1 MDLSA
6 ISQKILS
13 TLNTISFA
21 FHYRRKNSS
30 CKEWFV
36 FCSLTERNDRTFHTL
51 HPWYITLVFLGEKT
65 PKKTRFLRFFWVCKF
80 KLNVVDGSK
89 PQVLLPPWSGIFYD
103 EVSRVIWS
111 LHCMRRVHRR
121 ACSWGPYFWDFPVKP
136 GRQQRAPQGHRFK
149 TLRFFSIA
157 VSLIRP

>member
-13 TLNTISFA
+13 TQYLLLST
-21 FHYRRKNSS
+21 
-30 CKEWFV
+30 
-36 FCSLTERNDRTFHTL
+36 T
-51 HPWYITLVFLGEKT
+51 GEKT
-65 PKKTRFLRFFWVCKF
+65 PPAKNGLHLFLNWAKWPCIPYITSLIYHPCFFLGGGKTHLKKTCVLCFFWFKF
-80 KLNVVDGSK
+80 VPLLFLSK

-111 LHCMRRVHRR
+111 LHCMRRDRRR

-136 GRQQRAPQGHRFK
+136 GRPQRAPQGQPF
-149 TLRFFSIA
+149 
-157 VSLIRP
+157 